1 MQVNTFN
8 NKSTEQKASLR
19 AKSGHK
25 QDSINHNPF
34 VLNND
39 DKDSQ

>member
-8 NKSTEQKASLR
+8 NKSQEQKASLR
-19 AKSGHK
+19 AKNGQK
-25 QDSINHNPF
+25 QDYINHNPF

-39 DKDSQ
+39 DRDSQ